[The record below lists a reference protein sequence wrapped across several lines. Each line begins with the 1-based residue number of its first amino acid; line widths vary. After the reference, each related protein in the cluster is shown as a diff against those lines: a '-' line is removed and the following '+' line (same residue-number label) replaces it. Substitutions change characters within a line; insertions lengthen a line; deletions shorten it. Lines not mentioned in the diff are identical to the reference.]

1 MFNSEKSC
9 RLKND
14 CAYTHKKSVKNQE
27 LEVLKDKVNILEG
40 TVSEMMIKLNEL
52 TNELKE
58 IKNSKVTKEHID
70 KTAQN
75 CKKKE
80 DVNEDTLSKNEGL
93 KKLSNKEENL
103 NVIKRQKS
111 KTKETKNS
119 VFIFGA
125 EARKSLVEKKKS
137 EESDKLSKAFKCD
150 LCDYRCEKSTTL
162 KKHMNTKHTKQKCS
176 MCSVEFKT
184 SIDLLSHVA
193 REHHDEEEVRLQ
205 STPKSDSKQEKPDFV
220 FSESMLDEFLV

>member
-75 CKKKE
+75 FKKKE

-125 EARKSLVEKKKS
+125 EARKSLVEKK
-137 EESDKLSKAFKCD
+137 E
-150 LCDYRCEKSTTL
+150 
-162 KKHMNTKHTKQKCS
+162 
-176 MCSVEFKT
+176 
-184 SIDLLSHVA
+184 I
-193 REHHDEEEVRLQ
+193 
-205 STPKSDSKQEKPDFV
+205 
-220 FSESMLDEFLV
+220 